1 MSQAPSITIIINN
14 NYCPYG
20 GEQEREGEKKRE
32 REIAIERGN
41 FNQYAFFPKCTRN
54 IHNYFTSPQS
64 IRLSPSFSLSFS
76 LSLFVVSRPL
86 ACLKYLH
93 IFRAFCSDSLKLNC
107 KRKGRSQGSLKWALH
122 TPLSSLSSSS
132 SSACLFFAVF
142 TLSFLPVPRSRA
154 WIISWHIIFWLW
166 GNHLICCLFLK
177 AAAGG
182 ILQLL
187 LLLLC
192 HMTYA

>member
-1 MSQAPSITIIINN
+1 ML
-14 NYCPYG
+14 
-20 GEQEREGEKKRE
+20 
-32 REIAIERGN
+32 
-41 FNQYAFFPKCTRN
+41 FFPKCTRN
-54 IHNYFTSPQS
+54 IHNYFTLPQS
-64 IRLSPSFSLSFS
+64 ICLFPSSSFSFS
-76 LSLFVVSRPL
+76 LSLSVVSRPL

-122 TPLSSLSSSS
+122 TPLSLLSSSS
-132 SSACLFFAVF
+132 TPLALPILCCLHIVF
-142 TLSFLPVPRSRA
+142 LALPRSRA
-154 WIISWHIIFWLW
+154 CIISWHIIFWLW

-187 LLLLC
+187 LLLC

>member
-1 MSQAPSITIIINN
+1 MHSKYSQLFHVTSI
-14 NYCPYG
+14 YPPLPLLLPLFSSLY
-20 GEQEREGEKKRE
+20 
-32 REIAIERGN
+32 
-41 FNQYAFFPKCTRN
+41 
-54 IHNYFTSPQS
+54 
-64 IRLSPSFSLSFS
+64 LS
-76 LSLFVVSRPL
+76 VVSRPL

-122 TPLSSLSSSS
+122 TPLSPLS

-142 TLSFLPVPRSRA
+142 TLSFLPFPRSRA
-154 WIISWHIIFWLW
+154 CIISWHIIFWLW